1 MALLRKSRSREGTTL
16 LEVMIALAIASIALV
31 SFITLVV
38 TSMDLED
45 HARKVTEATLAADDK
60 LKEVE
65 RAGFPQLGKSE
76 GLVNEQ
82 DPQGYYYRLTVTE
95 TPIQDVREI
104 DVEVFWEKMK
114 RSVTL
119 IAFMAK
125 P

>member
-1 MALLRKSRSREGTTL
+1 
-16 LEVMIALAIASIALV
+16 MIALAIASIALV

>member
-1 MALLRKSRSREGTTL
+1 
-16 LEVMIALAIASIALV
+16 MIALAIASIALV

-38 TSMDLED
+38 SSMDMED
-45 HARKVTEATLAADDK
+45 HARKVTEATLLADDK

-65 RAGFPQLGKSE
+65 RAGFPEVGKSE

-82 DPQGYYYRLTVTE
+82 DPRGYYYQLTVTE

-104 DVEVFWEKMK
+104 DAEIFWENKK

-119 IAFMAK
+119 MTFMAK

>member
-1 MALLRKSRSREGTTL
+1 MATFRKSRFREGTTL
-16 LEVMIALAIASIALV
+16 IEVMIALAIASIALV

-38 TSMDLED
+38 SSMDMED
-45 HARKVTEATLAADDK
+45 HARKVTEATLLADDK

-65 RAGFPQLGKSE
+65 RAGFPEVGKSE

-82 DPQGYYYRLTVTE
+82 DPRGYYYQLTVTE

-104 DVEVFWEKMK
+104 DAEIFWENKK

-119 IAFMAK
+119 MTFMAK